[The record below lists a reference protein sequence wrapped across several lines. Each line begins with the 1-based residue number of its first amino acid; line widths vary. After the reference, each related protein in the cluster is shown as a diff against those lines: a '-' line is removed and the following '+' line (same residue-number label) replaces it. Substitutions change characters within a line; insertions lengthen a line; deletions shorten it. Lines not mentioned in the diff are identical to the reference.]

1 MLVQTKINGVD
12 EMGKNIKR
20 KERRFF
26 NEDNIDVKVFILKNK
41 LKQLKGVRKLI
52 TNEIEKAKE
61 EMKAYTGK

>member
-1 MLVQTKINGVD
+1 
-12 EMGKNIKR
+12 MGKNIKR